1 MDRWHWRGIGLLATS
16 LDAAVLR
23 RAVSADVILYPDFT
37 AVRRTYTSA
46 EGAGCFP
53 VAGVCV
59 TAGSL
64 TLTSLVT
71 STFNLFGQDIVA
83 DALYSGQLTTLGGML
98 LGPVTLSGT
107 VEQEVLGRT
116 FSIEAGSWTTDL
128 TALDLSGPVLGHTV
142 TLGLDAGNTSSG
154 TTSAGPSGGQFVISS
169 FFSSIP
175 APLVFLRCHVGHVA
189 KPPSASLPRRCAAS
203 RSPAPER
210 LRSAEQA
217 FFGGFAVTIRMG
229 MAIDCFRL
237 RARFGG
243 RWNGR

>member
-1 MDRWHWRGIGLLATS
+1 MTSAIPTLPLLNA
-16 LDAAVLR
+16 
-23 RAVSADVILYPDFT
+23 P
-37 AVRRTYTSA
+37 YTSA

-98 LGPVTLSGT
+98 LGPVTLSGI
-107 VEQEVLGRT
+107 VQQEVLGRT

-154 TTSAGPSGGQFVISS
+154 TTSVVLPADSS
-169 FFSSIP
+169 LSASFSAASP
-175 APLVFLRCHVGHVA
+175 RRWCSSRCHVGHVA
-189 KPPSASLPRRCAAS
+189 KPPLGFF
-203 RSPAPER
+203 
-210 LRSAEQA
+210 AETMRGLSIA
-217 FFGGFAVTIRMG
+217 GS
-229 MAIDCFRL
+229 
-237 RARFGG
+237 
-243 RWNGR
+243 

>member
-1 MDRWHWRGIGLLATS
+1 VTSAIPTLPLLNA
-16 LDAAVLR
+16 
-23 RAVSADVILYPDFT
+23 P
-37 AVRRTYTSA
+37 YTSA

-98 LGPVTLSGT
+98 LGPVTLSGI
-107 VEQEVLGRT
+107 VQQEVLGRT

-154 TTSAGPSGGQFVISS
+154 TTSVVPSGGQFVISI

-175 APLVFLRCHVGHVA
+175 APLVFLPLPCRARRQTSPRLLCRDDA
-189 KPPSASLPRRCAAS
+189 RPLDRRLLNASAPLNRRSSAASL
-203 RSPAPER
+203 
-210 LRSAEQA
+210 
-217 FFGGFAVTIRMG
+217 
-229 MAIDCFRL
+229 
-237 RARFGG
+237 
-243 RWNGR
+243 